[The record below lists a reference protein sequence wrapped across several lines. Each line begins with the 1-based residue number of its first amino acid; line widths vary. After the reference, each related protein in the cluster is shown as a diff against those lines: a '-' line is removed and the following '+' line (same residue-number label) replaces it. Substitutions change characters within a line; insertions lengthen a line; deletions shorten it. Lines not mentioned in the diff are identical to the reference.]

1 VRRRPAEENRIRMM
15 ELQQAVSRRRWLT
28 TMGATLGATA
38 LTAAALLV
46 VARVLIADRQHA
58 RIIVAALVGV
68 YFVAYAFW
76 VAVAP
81 RGMPRE
87 DE

>member
-1 VRRRPAEENRIRMM
+1 M
-15 ELQQAVSRRRWLT
+15 AVSTSGTRGLTLRR
-28 TMGATLGATA
+28 AACVTA

-46 VARVLIADRQHA
+46 AAAVLVADRQHA

-76 VAVAP
+76 VVLAP
-81 RGMPRE
+81 SGMRRD

>member
-1 VRRRPAEENRIRMM
+1 MGVSTRVPRGVALRRA
-15 ELQQAVSRRRWLT
+15 AC
-28 TMGATLGATA
+28 ATA

>member
-1 VRRRPAEENRIRMM
+1 VGVSTSVTRGLTLRRA
-15 ELQQAVSRRRWLT
+15 ACV
-28 TMGATLGATA
+28 TA

-46 VARVLIADRQHA
+46 AARVLVADRQYA

-76 VAVAP
+76 VIVAP
-81 RGMPRE
+81 RGVPRE